1 MYFGEIVELTTSDE
15 LFKHPLHPYTKS
27 LLSAI
32 PKPNPLTEKKRVR
45 IVYNPHEVHDYSV
58 DKPSFVEIRPGH
70 FVLANKAEVE
80 KYNKEMEEIDARLAE
95 EAKKVQAEEIIEK
108 EDSLE
113 KSENKIDAKED
124 SSLVNT
130 TQENLKE
137 EDSSI
142 KEIKLEENKKEPSET
157 LLRQR
162 SGEIKK
168 VYHVKKVDGKWEIIL
183 KDGLKVIKTFS
194 TKKEAVEFANN
205 LAKSQ
210 NGTVL
215 VHASK
220 GKNKG
225 KFIK

>member
-1 MYFGEIVELTTSDE
+1 
-15 LFKHPLHPYTKS
+15 
-27 LLSAI
+27 
-32 PKPNPLTEKKRVR
+32 
-45 IVYNPHEVHDYSV
+45 
-58 DKPSFVEIRPGH
+58 
-70 FVLANKAEVE
+70 
-80 KYNKEMEEIDARLAE
+80 MEEIDARLAE
-95 EAKKVQAEEIIEK
+95 EAKKVQVEETIKK

-113 KSENKIDAKED
+113 KPENIVDEKDD
-124 SSLVNT
+124 SSLVST

-137 EDSSI
+137 EDCSG
-142 KEIKLEENKKEPSET
+142 KETKVEENKKEPSET

-183 KDGLKVIKTFS
+183 KDGLKVIKTFP

>member
-1 MYFGEIVELTTSDE
+1 
-15 LFKHPLHPYTKS
+15 
-27 LLSAI
+27 
-32 PKPNPLTEKKRVR
+32 
-45 IVYNPHEVHDYSV
+45 
-58 DKPSFVEIRPGH
+58 
-70 FVLANKAEVE
+70 
-80 KYNKEMEEIDARLAE
+80 MEEIDARLAE
-95 EAKKVQAEEIIEK
+95 EAKKVHEEKIIEK
-108 EDSLE
+108 EESLE
-113 KSENKIDAKED
+113 EPENKIDAKED

-130 TQENLKE
+130 TQENLKK

-183 KDGLKVIKTFS
+183 KDGLKVIKTFL